1 MDLKQNLAHTMA
13 DLNEA
18 YNEGTLYEY
27 ISNAL
32 EVEYTKNL
40 RGDLKGVRIL
50 AVFGGPNIY
59 INTGTGKIEGYAPG
73 EYDEVR
79 LTPEVSEEIE
89 EIVMEFI

>member
-1 MDLKQNLAHTMA
+1 MNLKQNLAYTMA
-13 DLNEA
+13 ELNEA

-27 ISNAL
+27 ISDAL

-40 RGDLKGVRIL
+40 AGDLKGVKIL

>member
-1 MDLKQNLAHTMA
+1 MNLQQNLAYTMGE
-13 DLNEA
+13 LNEA
-18 YNEGTLYEY
+18 YNGGALYEY

-32 EVEYTKNL
+32 EVEYTKSL
-40 RGDLKGVRIL
+40 SGDLKGVRIL

-59 INTGTGKIEGYAPG
+59 INTGTGKIEGYAAG

>member
-1 MDLKQNLAHTMA
+1 MNLKQNLAYTMVE
-13 DLNEA
+13 LNEA

-27 ISNAL
+27 LDNCL
-32 EVEYTKNL
+32 EIEYTKNL
-40 RGDLKGVRIL
+40 AGDLKGVRIL

-79 LTPEVSEEIE
+79 LTPEVGEEIE
-89 EIVMEFI
+89 EIIMDII

>member
-1 MDLKQNLAHTMA
+1 MNLKQNLAYTMA
-13 DLNEA
+13 ELNEA

-27 ISNAL
+27 IIDAL
-32 EVEYTKNL
+32 DIEYTKNL
-40 RGDLKGVRIL
+40 AGDLKGVRIL

-73 EYDEVR
+73 EYDEVN

-89 EIVMEFI
+89 DIILDMI